1 MLEYL
6 YMKKIILIVAST
18 LSGTFL
24 LIVLAG
30 MYKFNY
36 LASLDGYNV
45 DGNKIEDTQWEKSIE
60 VLGKDLEE
68 FSVDKVVDGD
78 TVNIKSKNNKIFTVR
93 VIGIDTPETVHPTKK
108 VECFGRE
115 ASLEAKR
122 ILKEGEKV
130 FLKTDDTQGK
140 VDKYG
145 RKLGYIILKNGSDFG
160 KMMILG
166 GFGYEYTYNT
176 PYQKQAE
183 YKEAQRWAEKSK
195 KGLWAE
201 NICSSF
207 EEIREQKETW
217 SLKKDCNIKGNISFS
232 KEKIYH
238 IPGQMYYSK
247 TKINELYGEKFFCSE
262 SEAVK
267 EGWRKAKV

>member
-1 MLEYL
+1 MEEKEGKNENLFL
-6 YMKKIILIVAST
+6 HKNIL
-18 LSGTFL
+18 
-24 LIVLAG
+24 
-30 MYKFNY
+30 
-36 LASLDGYNV
+36 D
-45 DGNKIEDTQWEKSIE
+45 
-60 VLGKDLEE
+60 KDLEE
-68 FSVDKVVDGD
+68 FSVYRVVDGD
-78 TVNIKSKNNKIFTVR
+78 TVDVKSKNNKIFTIR
-93 VIGIDTPETVHPTKK
+93 VIGIDAPETVHPTKK

-130 FLKTDDTQGK
+130 FLETDGTQGK

-145 RKLGYIILKNGSDFG
+145 RKLGYVILKNGSDFG
-160 KMMILG
+160 KMMISG
-166 GFGYEYTYNT
+166 GFGYEYTYDT

-183 YKEAQRWAEKSK
+183 YKEAQRRAEKSK

-201 NICSSF
+201 SICSSF
-207 EEIREQKETW
+207 EEIREQKYMG

-262 SEAVK
+262 NEAVK